1 MNILKASLKMDVKN
15 VRLQIGTKQVNEC
28 MDMTILDEWQDQIE
42 EDISRMDRVIH
53 AGEEGEN
60 TVTARFL
67 QCVLSQ
73 QITNRLQYLHSIYQ
87 PMISYLKDQHPDE
100 YSKLLN

>member
-28 MDMTILDEWQDQIE
+28 EDMTLLDEWQDQIE
-42 EDISRMDRVIH
+42 EDIARMDRVIH

-67 QCVLSQ
+67 QHVLSQ

-87 PMISYLKDQHPDE
+87 PMISYLKDQHPEE